1 MIGAS
6 LFLALAMGSG
16 PTLVLAQ
23 DACPFLPAFKK
34 LAKQLDSMSPQ
45 VAVLALEKYVVEND
59 NPEACELFEVNK
71 LLAEREQKLIHL
83 TINGKA
89 IPPQM
94 VFRCNQFNQATS
106 QCQSP
111 MEDTTAH
118 MASNGI
124 VPAAMPVA
132 GTEYKIESAL
142 PNANLISVY
151 QMTLGNI
158 SQGKRGKRVADK
170 AISRWLVAKD
180 TSVLIAVF
188 QSKGAWQ
195 YRKAVWYFDAAQSEK
210 K

>member
-1 MIGAS
+1 MNYVF
-6 LFLALAMGSG
+6 LFLALSIGSG
-16 PTLVLAQ
+16 PTLALDQ

-34 LAKQLDSMSPQ
+34 LAAQLDSMPAQ
-45 VAVLALEKYVVEND
+45 AAVLALEKYAVEND
-59 NPEACELFEVNK
+59 NPEGCELFEVNK

-83 TINGKA
+83 TINGKS

-94 VFRCNQFNQATS
+94 VFRCNQFNKTTS

-118 MASNGI
+118 MVSNGI
-124 VPAAMPVA
+124 NPAAMPMA
-132 GTEYKIESAL
+132 GTGYQIESAL

-151 QMTLGNI
+151 QMTLGDI
-158 SQGKRGKRVADK
+158 SRGKRGKRVVDK
-170 AISRWLVAKD
+170 ANGRWLATKD

-188 QSKGAWQ
+188 KSKGTWN
-195 YRKAVWYFDAAQSEK
+195 YRKAVWYFGAAQTGK